1 MTRKTTFALATALVA
16 AASAFVF
23 IGARRGDD
31 TSALPPSSLA
41 FVRDGLTVEW
51 WRSADAPS
59 SWRAPLPALVNAVRW
74 HDENAPVSWGEL
86 SLEGTGEAKHT
97 GVILARID
105 PARAS
110 LKLDAVASEGLA
122 PIGAEWS
129 LPAAPPNALLAVNA
143 GQFNVGGAWG
153 WVVRGGREYQIPRSA
168 PLAPAIVVD
177 AGGRVSIVAPGS
189 IDSAARTGRVAE
201 AFQSYPMLLVRGE
214 VPAPLQRAGGGIDLA
229 HRDARLALGVLGDG
243 RILIAL
249 TRFEGLGGT
258 LQLLPLGL
266 TTPEMAALMGA
277 LGCRDAVL
285 LDGGVSGQL
294 AVRDAAGEVYRW
306 AGLRRVPLGLVALP
320 AANREG
326 AR

>member
-16 AASAFVF
+16 VASTFVF
-23 IGARRGDD
+23 IGARRGAD
-31 TSALPPSSLA
+31 TPALPPSSLA

-51 WRSADAPS
+51 WHSDDAPS
-59 SWRAPLPALVNAVRW
+59 SWGASLPALVNAVRW

-105 PARAS
+105 PARVS
-110 LKLDAVASEGLA
+110 LKLDAVNSEGLA
-122 PIGAEWS
+122 PIGAQWS
-129 LPAAPPNALLAVNA
+129 LTAASPNALLAVNA

-189 IDSAARTGRVAE
+189 IDSARTGRVAE
-201 AFQSYPMLLVRGE
+201 AFQSYPMLLIRGE
-214 VPAPLQRAGGGIDLA
+214 VPAPLQRTDGGIDVA

-294 AVRDAAGEVYRW
+294 AVRNAAGEVRRW
-306 AGLRRVPLGLVALP
+306 AGLRHVPLGLVALP
-320 AANREG
+320 AANGEG

>member
-1 MTRKTTFALATALVA
+1 
-16 AASAFVF
+16 
-23 IGARRGDD
+23 
-31 TSALPPSSLA
+31 
-41 FVRDGLTVEW
+41 
-51 WRSADAPS
+51 
-59 SWRAPLPALVNAVRW
+59 VNAVRW

-105 PARAS
+105 PARVS
-110 LKLDAVASEGLA
+110 LRLDAVASEGLA

-129 LPAAPPNALLAVNA
+129 LPSAPPDALLAVNA

-177 AGGRVSIVAPGS
+177 AGGRVSNVAPGS

-201 AFQSYPMLLVRGE
+201 AFQSYPMLLIRGE
-214 VPAPLQRAGGGIDLA
+214 VPAPLQRTDGGIDVA

-243 RILIAL
+243 RVLIAL
-249 TRFEGLGGT
+249 TRFEGLGGR

-294 AVRDAAGEVYRW
+294 SVRDAAGWVHRW

-320 AANREG
+320 AAG
-326 AR
+326 ADRPR